1 LPSGEN
7 IVQAQHHL
15 INPANRAYLQN
26 PHLTPK
32 VSIGH
37 NWLGN
42 LLLVLMIVCAAA
54 EGFFLRRLLDMLDR
68 LGNGGIR
75 NGISTFMQNPDWSEV
90 LIPAGLGVAI
100 LILLVATALLAA
112 RHGHKRQLLHDGKV
126 VTGKLIAV
134 DDRSVTYWL
143 RSPMTGLN
151 LQGTRKL
158 KANGRSEAPTVD
170 DPVAVLY
177 LDDRTH
183 AVL

>member
-1 LPSGEN
+1 MPSGVT

-32 VSIGH
+32 VAMGR
-37 NWLGN
+37 NWFSY
-42 LLLVLMIVCAAA
+42 LLLLLLIVVAAA
-54 EGFFLRRLLDMLDR
+54 EGFFVRRFIDHLDA
-68 LGNGGIR
+68 LGGGGIKWGFR
-75 NGISTFMQNPDWSEV
+75 LFMERPEWRQLLIPGVLAAV
-90 LIPAGLGVAI
+90 LIV
-100 LILLVATALLAA
+100 LIVATAAMLA
-112 RHGHKRQLLHDGKV
+112 RNGNKRQLIHQGKV

-134 DDRSVTYWL
+134 DDKSVTYWL

-158 KANGRSEAPTVD
+158 NGHTEVPAVD
-170 DPVAVLY
+170 EPVAVLY
-177 LDDRTH
+177 LDDQTH